1 MKNELKKLVTEISKL
16 GYSLEDI
23 KSCWDNEENKKAME
37 IRQSKLTSLKEK
49 YRGEYLGKYVLINK
63 NSNIEIVP
71 GFTKTID
78 VTDIIPLIGIKI
90 MKVDRVTLS
99 MDNFHEDRYNL
110 YISGHSI
117 FFNILGNR
125 AEIEGDDPLECFE
138 TNVSFY
144 SHRYSNSSET
154 FELNN
159 NGELVN
165 PNKFSILSQDL
176 LSEILD
182 YYADSQKFA
191 IEFIK
196 NKLS

>member
-1 MKNELKKLVTEISKL
+1 MKNELKKLVAEISKL

-23 KSCWDNEENKKAME
+23 KSCWDNEENKKARE
-37 IRQSKLTSLKEK
+37 ARQSKLNSLKEK
-49 YRGEYLGKYVLINK
+49 YRDEYLGKYVLINK

-78 VTDIIPLIGIKI
+78 VIDLIPLIGIKI
-90 MKVDRVTLS
+90 IKVDRVTLS
-99 MDNFHEDRYNL
+99 MDNFQEDRYNL
-110 YISGHSI
+110 CMSGHSI

-125 AEIEGDDPLECFE
+125 AEIEGDPLECFE
-138 TNVSFY
+138 TSVSFY
-144 SHRYSNSSET
+144 SHQYSNSSET
-154 FELNN
+154 FALDD

-182 YYADSQKFA
+182 YYKDSQNFA